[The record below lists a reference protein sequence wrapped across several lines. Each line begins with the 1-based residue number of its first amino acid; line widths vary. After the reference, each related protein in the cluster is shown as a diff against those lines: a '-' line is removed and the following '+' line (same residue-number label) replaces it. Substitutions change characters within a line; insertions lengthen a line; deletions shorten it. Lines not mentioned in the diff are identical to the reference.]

1 MRSGFFPVIFW
12 LTVVGSAFAA
22 ERLHIV
28 GPVIGYQCMAL
39 NLTVEQTQDPNL
51 HVPVY
56 AGPSASAQVVGYASL
71 QVAVRSPLHE
81 VNGFVEAL
89 SPTGNVIW
97 IKGNVVRPYH
107 SLADP
112 TARCVSVKFSNG
124 RYGFDY
130 PHS

>member
-1 MRSGFFPVIFW
+1 MRNVVFPVVFSLI
-12 LTVVGSAFAA
+12 VVGSALSA
-22 ERLHIV
+22 ERPHIV
-28 GPVIGYQCMAL
+28 GPVIGYQCMTL

-51 HVPVY
+51 HIPVY
-56 AGPSASAQVVGYASL
+56 AGPSASAQVVGYAAL

-89 SPTGNVIW
+89 SPMGNVIW
-97 IKGNVVRPYH
+97 IKGNVLRPYH

-112 TARCVSVKFSNG
+112 TARCIPVKFSNG

>member
-1 MRSGFFPVIFW
+1 MRSGVFPVVFS
-12 LTVVGSAFAA
+12 LTVVASAFAA
-22 ERLHIV
+22 ERPHIV

-39 NLTVEQTQDPNL
+39 NLTVETDARPEFACSGL
-51 HVPVY
+51 RGTVCL
-56 AGPSASAQVVGYASL
+56 GPGCRICVAANGSSQSASRGQRFCG
-71 QVAVRSPLHE
+71 
-81 VNGFVEAL
+81 AL

-97 IKGNVVRPYH
+97 IKGNVVQPYH

-112 TARCVSVKFSNG
+112 TARCVPVKFSNG